1 MMIRAEYV
9 NPFLEAAALVFK
21 DMLGVELM
29 RGKTTIKESPEPTNE
44 IAIILGITGK
54 VTGQVVYSMNMETAV
69 KIVEKLMP
77 GMDPASLQNEYKDIM
92 GEVGNM
98 ITGNAINIFLKNHED
113 LDVTVPQVVDT
124 RVTPNLL
131 LKKNVT
137 IGLNLYSKFGML
149 EVNISM
155 NN

>member
-1 MMIRAEYV
+1 MMIKAEYV

-29 RGKTTIKESPEPTNE
+29 RGKTTIKDSPAPTNE
-44 IAIILGITGK
+44 IAIILGITGR
-54 VTGQVVYSMNMETAV
+54 VSGQVVFSMNMETAMQ
-69 KIVEKLMP
+69 IIDKLMP
-77 GMDPASLQNEYKDIM
+77 GMDEATMQNEYKDVL

-113 LDVTVPQVVDT
+113 LDVTVPMVVDT
-124 RVTPNLL
+124 RSGNPLQI
-131 LKKNVT
+131 KKNVT

-149 EVNISM
+149 EVNIAF
-155 NN
+155 N